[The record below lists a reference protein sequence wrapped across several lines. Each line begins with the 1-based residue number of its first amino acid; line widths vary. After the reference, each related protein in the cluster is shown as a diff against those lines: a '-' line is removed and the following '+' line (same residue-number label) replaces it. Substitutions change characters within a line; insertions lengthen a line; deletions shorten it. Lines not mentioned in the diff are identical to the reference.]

1 MLLSQYKNIVRLVL
15 LFIMC
20 LSSHAFAAKECAI
33 IGDSLA
39 KAVGR
44 QSVCHVY
51 DYPDLPG
58 VVIARLT
65 PPGLYLD
72 KAVILMGNDEPY
84 TTPTSS
90 IARVRNKILKGSVL
104 WVLPLENDNLRNF
117 IKTTAE
123 YRNEPYLDLRKY
135 TEGDKIQIQRLS
147 DQINKWTR

>member
-1 MLLSQYKNIVRLVL
+1 MRLFLILLALCSSQV
-15 LFIMC
+15 
-20 LSSHAFAAKECAI
+20 FAANDCAI

-39 KAVGR
+39 KSVGR
-44 QSVCHVY
+44 QSVCKTY

-58 VVIARLT
+58 TVIARLT

-90 IARVRNKILKGSVL
+90 VARVRNKILKGKVL
-104 WVLPLENDNLRNF
+104 WVLPIENDNLRNF
-117 IKTTAE
+117 IKTSAQ

-135 TEGDKIQIQRLS
+135 TDGEKIQIQKFS
-147 DQINKWTR
+147 DDVNKFTR